1 MTKKILLALAALA
14 ALTLSFSSCH
24 KDNKGDDPKKP
35 TDVKLVVKPESVSVM
50 VGKTVALEIKTQP
63 ANAEYTC
70 ISKDPAVATVD
81 AKGVITGVKVGETT
95 VTVTAGTVTKDVAV
109 KVTPLVEVKDDMY
122 IGLYNDGL
130 EKYIPAIYM
139 PYTMDDLTKS
149 KQQEIVYA
157 MTSKG
162 WEFTHY
168 SNDKNS
174 DVAFLFVAPENK
186 FNDWRMLDFAYY
198 HTPSKG
204 KRFCVGTQSAW
215 KIDPLR
221 PTDQLTDDE
230 KKLQDMIIT
239 VAKAYGFTEGL
250 ELTNLTN
257 KGKWSA
263 LAGYNLSR
271 GDDKPLN
278 LLAYAEPSKTDKG
291 EAFFRINFQI
301 SWYGPE
307 KESSLATRTVR
318 PVLEDNLDLSM
329 LLRKN
334 K

>member
-24 KDNKGDDPKKP
+24 KDNKGNDPKKP

-50 VGKTVALEIKTQP
+50 VGKTAALEIKTQP

-81 AKGVITGVKVGETT
+81 KKGVITGVAEGETT

-168 SNDKNS
+168 TNDENS
-174 DVAFLFVAPENK
+174 DVAFLFVAPEDK
-186 FNDWRMLDFAYY
+186 FKDWRMLDFAYY

-257 KGKWSA
+257 EGKWSA

>member
-1 MTKKILLALAALA
+1 MTKKIFLALAALA

-24 KDNKGDDPKKP
+24 KDNKDPKKP

-50 VGKTVALEIKTQP
+50 VGKTAALEIKTQP

-81 AKGVITGVKVGETT
+81 KKGVITGVAEGETT

-109 KVTPLVEVKDDMY
+109 KVTPLVEIKDDMY

-139 PYTMDDLTKS
+139 PYTMADLTKS
-149 KQQEIVYA
+149 KQQEIVNA

-162 WEFTHY
+162 WKFTHY
-168 SNDKNS
+168 SNDENS
-174 DVAFLFVAPENK
+174 DVAFLFVAPEDK
-186 FNDWRMLDFAYY
+186 FKDWRMLDFAYY

-204 KRFCVGTQSAW
+204 RRFCVGTQSAW

-257 KGKWSA
+257 EGKWSA

>member
-50 VGKTVALEIKTQP
+50 VGKTAALEIKTHP

-70 ISKDPAVATVD
+70 ISKDPAIATVD
-81 AKGVITGVKVGETT
+81 KKGVITGVAEGETT
-95 VTVTAGTVTKDVAV
+95 VTVTAGTVAKDVAV
-109 KVTPLVEVKDDMY
+109 KVTPLVEVTDDMY
-122 IGLYNDGL
+122 IGLYDD
-130 EKYIPAIYM
+130 EMAQYIPAIYM
-139 PYTMDDLTKS
+139 PYKMADLTKS
-149 KQQEIVYA
+149 KKQEIVNA

-168 SNDKNS
+168 ADDENS
-174 DVAFLFVAPENK
+174 DVAFLFVAPDDKE
-186 FNDWRMLDFAYY
+186 DWQMWNFAYY

-204 KRFCVGTQSAW
+204 NPFCVGTQSAW
-215 KIDPLR
+215 KLDPLVS
-221 PTDQLTDDE
+221 PDQLGDEE
-230 KKLQDMIIT
+230 KKIQDMIIT

-250 ELTNLTN
+250 RLGSLNN
-257 KGKWSA
+257 GWSA
-263 LAGYNLSR
+263 LIGYNLSR
-271 GDDKPLN
+271 GKDKPLD
-278 LLAYAEPSKTDKG
+278 LLAYAEPSKTEKG
-291 EAFFRINFQI
+291 EAFFRISFQI
-301 SWYGPE
+301 GWDAPE
-307 KESSLATRTVR
+307 KKSSLATRTVR
-318 PVLEDNLDLSM
+318 PVLEDNVDLSM

>member
-24 KDNKGDDPKKP
+24 KDNKGNDPKKP

-81 AKGVITGVKVGETT
+81 KKGVITGVAEGETT
-95 VTVTAGTVTKDVAV
+95 VTVTAGTVTKDVTV

-139 PYTMDDLTKS
+139 PYTMADLTKS

-168 SNDKNS
+168 TNDENS
-174 DVAFLFVAPENK
+174 DVAFLFVAPEDK
-186 FNDWRMLDFAYY
+186 FKDWRMLDFAYY

-239 VAKAYGFTEGL
+239 VAKTYGFTEGL

-257 KGKWSA
+257 EGKWSA

>member
-1 MTKKILLALAALA
+1 MTKKIFLALAALA

-24 KDNKGDDPKKP
+24 KDNKDPKKP
-35 TDVKLVVKPESVSVM
+35 TDVKLVVKPEAVSVM
-50 VGKTVALEIKTQP
+50 VGKTAALDIKTQP

-70 ISKDPAVATVD
+70 ISKDPSIATVD
-81 AKGVITGVKVGETT
+81 KKGVITGVAEGETT
-95 VTVTAGTVTKDVAV
+95 VTVTAGTVTKDVTV
-109 KVTPLVEVKDDMY
+109 KVTPLVEVTDDMY
-122 IGLYNDGL
+122 IGLYDD
-130 EKYIPAIYM
+130 EMAKYIPAIYM
-139 PYTMDDLTKS
+139 PYKMADLTKS
-149 KQQEIVYA
+149 KKQVIVNA

-168 SNDKNS
+168 SDDENS
-174 DVAFLFVAPENK
+174 DVAFLFVAPDDKE
-186 FNDWRMLDFAYY
+186 DWQMWNFAYY

-204 KRFCVGTQSAW
+204 NPFCVGTQSAW
-215 KIDPLR
+215 KIDPLVS
-221 PTDQLTDDE
+221 PDQLGDEE
-230 KKLQDMIIT
+230 KKIQDMIIT
-239 VAKAYGFTEGL
+239 VAKAYGFTEDL

-257 KGKWSA
+257 EGKWSA

>member
-24 KDNKGDDPKKP
+24 KDNKDPKKP

-50 VGKTVALEIKTQP
+50 VGKTAALEIKTQP

-81 AKGVITGVKVGETT
+81 KKGVITGVAEGETT
-95 VTVTAGTVTKDVAV
+95 VTVTAGTVTKDVTV
-109 KVTPLVEVKDDMY
+109 KVTPLVEIKDDMY

-139 PYTMDDLTKS
+139 PYTMADLTKS

-168 SNDKNS
+168 TNDENS
-174 DVAFLFVAPENK
+174 DVAFLFVAPEDK
-186 FNDWRMLDFAYY
+186 FKDWRMLDFAYY

-257 KGKWSA
+257 EGKWSA

>member
-1 MTKKILLALAALA
+1 MTKKILLALA

-24 KDNKGDDPKKP
+24 KDNKDPKKP

-50 VGKTVALEIKTQP
+50 VGKTAALEIKTQP

-81 AKGVITGVKVGETT
+81 KKGVITGVAEGETT

-109 KVTPLVEVKDDMY
+109 KVTPLVEIKDDMY

-139 PYTMDDLTKS
+139 PYTMADLTKS
-149 KQQEIVYA
+149 KQQEIVNA

-162 WEFTHY
+162 WKFTHY
-168 SNDKNS
+168 SNDENS
-174 DVAFLFVAPENK
+174 DVAFLFVAPEDK
-186 FNDWRMLDFAYY
+186 FKDWRMVDFAYY

-204 KRFCVGTQSAW
+204 NRFCVGTQSAW

-250 ELTNLTN
+250 GLTNLN
-257 KGKWSA
+257 NGWSA

-278 LLAYAEPSKTDKG
+278 LLAYAEPSETDKG

-301 SWYGPE
+301 SWNGPE
-307 KESSLATRTVR
+307 KKSSLATRTAR

-334 K
+334 Q

>member
-24 KDNKGDDPKKP
+24 KDNKDPKKP
-35 TDVKLVVKPESVSVM
+35 TDVKLVVKPETVSVM
-50 VGKTVALEIKTQP
+50 VGKTAALDIKTQP

-70 ISKDPAVATVD
+70 ISKDPAIATVD
-81 AKGVITGVKVGETT
+81 KKGVITGVAEGETT

-109 KVTPLVEVKDDMY
+109 KVTPLVEVTDDMY

-139 PYTMDDLTKS
+139 PYTMADLTKS

-168 SNDKNS
+168 TNDENS
-174 DVAFLFVAPENK
+174 DVAFLFVAPEDK
-186 FNDWRMLDFAYY
+186 FKDWRMLDFAYY

-257 KGKWSA
+257 EGKWSA

>member
-24 KDNKGDDPKKP
+24 KDNKGNDPKKP

-50 VGKTVALEIKTQP
+50 VGKTAALEIKTQP

-81 AKGVITGVKVGETT
+81 KKGVITGVAEGETT

-168 SNDKNS
+168 TNDENS
-174 DVAFLFVAPENK
+174 EVAFLFVAPEDK
-186 FNDWRMLDFAYY
+186 FKDWRMLDFAYY

-257 KGKWSA
+257 EGKWSA

>member
-1 MTKKILLALAALA
+1 MTKKILLALA

-24 KDNKGDDPKKP
+24 KDNKDPKKP

-50 VGKTVALEIKTQP
+50 VGKTAALEIKTQP

-81 AKGVITGVKVGETT
+81 KKGVITGVAEGETT

-109 KVTPLVEVKDDMY
+109 KVTPLVEIKDDMY

-139 PYTMDDLTKS
+139 PYKMADLTKS

-168 SNDKNS
+168 TNDENS
-174 DVAFLFVAPENK
+174 DVAFLFVAPEDK
-186 FNDWRMLDFAYY
+186 FKDWRMLDFAYY

-257 KGKWSA
+257 EGKWSA

>member
-24 KDNKGDDPKKP
+24 KDNKDPKKP

-50 VGKTVALEIKTQP
+50 VGKTAALDIKTQP

-81 AKGVITGVKVGETT
+81 KKGVITGVAKGETT
-95 VTVTAGTVTKDVAV
+95 VTVTAGTTTKDVTV
-109 KVTPLVEVKDDMY
+109 KVTPLIEVTDDMY

-139 PYTMDDLTKS
+139 PYTMADLTKS
-149 KQQEIVYA
+149 KQQEIVNA

-162 WEFTHY
+162 WKFTHY
-168 SNDKNS
+168 SNDENS
-174 DVAFLFVAPENK
+174 DVAFLFVAPEDK
-186 FNDWRMLDFAYY
+186 FDDWRMVDFAYY
-198 HTPSKG
+198 HTPKKG
-204 KRFCVGTQSAW
+204 KPFCVGTQSAW

-239 VAKAYGFTEGL
+239 VAKAYGFTEDL
-250 ELTNLTN
+250 HLTNLDN
-257 KGKWSA
+257 DWSA

-307 KESSLATRTVR
+307 KKSSLATRTAR
-318 PVLEDNLDLSM
+318 PVLEDNVDLSM
-329 LLRKN
+329 LLRRN

>member
-24 KDNKGDDPKKP
+24 KDNKDPKKP

-50 VGKTVALEIKTQP
+50 VGKTAALEIKTQP

>member
-14 ALTLSFSSCH
+14 ALSLSFSSCH

-50 VGKTVALEIKTQP
+50 VGKTAALEIKTQP

-70 ISKDPAVATVD
+70 VSKDPAVATVD
-81 AKGVITGVKVGETT
+81 KKGVITGVAEGETT

-109 KVTPLVEVKDDMY
+109 KVTPLVEIKDDMY

-139 PYTMDDLTKS
+139 PYKMADLTKS

-257 KGKWSA
+257 EGKWSA

>member
-1 MTKKILLALAALA
+1 MTKKIFLALAALA

>member
-1 MTKKILLALAALA
+1 MTKRIFLALAALA

-24 KDNKGDDPKKP
+24 KDNKDPKKP

-50 VGKTVALEIKTQP
+50 VGKTAALEIKTQP

-81 AKGVITGVKVGETT
+81 KKGVITGVAEGETT

-109 KVTPLVEVKDDMY
+109 KVTPLVEIKDDMY

-139 PYTMDDLTKS
+139 PYTMADLTKS
-149 KQQEIVYA
+149 KQQEIVNA

-162 WEFTHY
+162 WKFTHY
-168 SNDKNS
+168 SNDENS
-174 DVAFLFVAPENK
+174 DVAFLFVAPEDK
-186 FNDWRMLDFAYY
+186 FKDWRMLDFAYY

-257 KGKWSA
+257 EGKWSA

>member
-14 ALTLSFSSCH
+14 ALTLSFSSCK
-24 KDNKGDDPKKP
+24 KDDNGDKKKP
-35 TDVKLVVKPESVSVM
+35 TDVKLVVKPETVSVM

-81 AKGVITGVKVGETT
+81 KKGVITGVAKGETT
-95 VTVTAGTVTKDVAV
+95 VTVTAGTTTKDVTV
-109 KVTPLVEVKDDMY
+109 KVTPLIEVTDDMY

-139 PYTMDDLTKS
+139 PYKMADLTKS
-149 KQQEIVYA
+149 KQQEIVNA

-162 WEFTHY
+162 WKFTHY
-168 SNDKNS
+168 SNDENS
-174 DVAFLFVAPENK
+174 DVAFLFVAPEDK
-186 FNDWRMLDFAYY
+186 FDDWRMVDFAYY
-198 HTPSKG
+198 HTPKKG
-204 KRFCVGTQSAW
+204 KPFCVGTQSAW

-239 VAKAYGFTEGL
+239 VAKAYGFTEDL
-250 ELTNLTN
+250 HLTNLDN
-257 KGKWSA
+257 DWSA

-307 KESSLATRTVR
+307 KKSSLATRTAR
-318 PVLEDNLDLSM
+318 PVLEDNVDLSM

>member
-1 MTKKILLALAALA
+1 MTKKIFLALAALA

-24 KDNKGDDPKKP
+24 KDNKDPKKP
-35 TDVKLVVKPESVSVM
+35 TDVKLVVKPETVSVM
-50 VGKTVALEIKTQP
+50 VGKTAALDIKTQP

-70 ISKDPAVATVD
+70 ISKDPAIATVD
-81 AKGVITGVKVGETT
+81 KKGVITGVAEGETT

-109 KVTPLVEVKDDMY
+109 KVTPLVEVTDDMY

-139 PYTMDDLTKS
+139 PYKMADLTKS

-168 SNDKNS
+168 DDDPNS
-174 DVAFLFVAPENK
+174 DAAFLFVAPEDK
-186 FNDWRMLDFAYY
+186 QDDWKMMSFAYY
-198 HTPSKG
+198 HTPGKG
-204 KRFCVGTQSAW
+204 NPFCVGNVGAW
-215 KIDPLR
+215 SIDPLR

-230 KKLQDMIIT
+230 KQLQDMIIT
-239 VAKAYGFTEGL
+239 VAKAYGFTESL
-250 ELTNLTN
+250 ELTNLDN
-257 KGKWSA
+257 GWSA

-271 GDDKPLN
+271 GKDKPLD
-278 LLAYAEPSKTDKG
+278 LLAYAKPVTAKSG
-291 EAFFRINFQI
+291 EAAFLIAFQI

-307 KESSLATRTVR
+307 KKSSLATRTVR

>member
-1 MTKKILLALAALA
+1 MTKKIFLALAALA

-24 KDNKGDDPKKP
+24 KDNKDPKKP

-50 VGKTVALEIKTQP
+50 VGKTAALEIKTQP

-70 ISKDPAVATVD
+70 ISKDPSIATVD
-81 AKGVITGVKVGETT
+81 KKGVITGVAKGETT

-109 KVTPLVEVKDDMY
+109 KVTPLVEVKDDMF

-139 PYTMDDLTKS
+139 PYTMADLTKS
-149 KQQEIVYA
+149 KQQEIVNA

-162 WEFTHY
+162 WKFTHY
-168 SNDKNS
+168 SNDENS
-174 DVAFLFVAPENK
+174 DVAFLFVAPEDK
-186 FNDWRMLDFAYY
+186 FDDWRMVDFAYY

-204 KRFCVGTQSAW
+204 NRFCVGTQSAW

-250 ELTNLTN
+250 GLTNLN
-257 KGKWSA
+257 NGWSA

-278 LLAYAEPSKTDKG
+278 LLAYAEPSETDKG

-301 SWYGPE
+301 SWNGPE
-307 KESSLATRTVR
+307 KKSSLATRTAR

-334 K
+334 Q

>member
-24 KDNKGDDPKKP
+24 KDNKGNDPKKP

-81 AKGVITGVKVGETT
+81 KKGVITGVAEGETT
-95 VTVTAGTVTKDVAV
+95 VTVTAGTVTKDVTV
-109 KVTPLVEVKDDMY
+109 KVTPLVEIKDDMY

-139 PYTMDDLTKS
+139 PYTMADLTKS

-168 SNDKNS
+168 TNDENS
-174 DVAFLFVAPENK
+174 DVAFLFVAPEDK
-186 FNDWRMLDFAYY
+186 FKDWRMLDFAYY

-257 KGKWSA
+257 EGKWSA

>member
-24 KDNKGDDPKKP
+24 KDNKDPKKP
-35 TDVKLVVKPESVSVM
+35 TDVKLVVKPETVSVI
-50 VGKTVALEIKTQP
+50 VGKTAALDIKTQP

-70 ISKDPAVATVD
+70 ISKDPAIATVD
-81 AKGVITGVKVGETT
+81 KKGVITGVAEGETT

-109 KVTPLVEVKDDMY
+109 KVTPLVEVTDDMY

-139 PYTMDDLTKS
+139 PYTMADLTKS

-168 SNDKNS
+168 TNDENS
-174 DVAFLFVAPENK
+174 DVAFLFVAPEDK
-186 FNDWRMLDFAYY
+186 FKDWRMLDFAYY

-257 KGKWSA
+257 EGKWSA

>member
-1 MTKKILLALAALA
+1 MTKKIFLALAALA

-24 KDNKGDDPKKP
+24 KDNKDPKKP

-50 VGKTVALEIKTQP
+50 VGKTAALEIKTQP

-81 AKGVITGVKVGETT
+81 KKGVITGVAEGETT

-109 KVTPLVEVKDDMY
+109 KVTPLVEIKDDMY

-139 PYTMDDLTKS
+139 PYTMADLTKS
-149 KQQEIVYA
+149 KQQEIVNA

-162 WEFTHY
+162 WKFTHY
-168 SNDKNS
+168 SNDENS
-174 DVAFLFVAPENK
+174 DVAFLFVAPEDK
-186 FNDWRMLDFAYY
+186 FKDWRMLDFAYY

-257 KGKWSA
+257 EGKWSA

-334 K
+334 N

>member
-24 KDNKGDDPKKP
+24 KDNKGNDPKKP
-35 TDVKLVVKPESVSVM
+35 TDVKLVVKPEAVSVM
-50 VGKTVALEIKTQP
+50 VGKTAALEIKTQP

-81 AKGVITGVKVGETT
+81 KKGVITGVAEGETT

-168 SNDKNS
+168 TNDENS
-174 DVAFLFVAPENK
+174 EVAFLFVAPEDK
-186 FNDWRMLDFAYY
+186 FKDWRMLDFAYY

-257 KGKWSA
+257 EGKWSA

>member
-1 MTKKILLALAALA
+1 MTKKIFLALAALA

-24 KDNKGDDPKKP
+24 KDNKDPKKP

-50 VGKTVALEIKTQP
+50 VGKTAALEIKTQP

-81 AKGVITGVKVGETT
+81 KKGVITGVAEGETT

-109 KVTPLVEVKDDMY
+109 KVTPLVEIKDDMY

-139 PYTMDDLTKS
+139 PYTMADLTKS
-149 KQQEIVYA
+149 KQQEIVNA

-162 WEFTHY
+162 WKFTHY
-168 SNDKNS
+168 SNDENS
-174 DVAFLFVAPENK
+174 DVAFLFVAPEDK
-186 FNDWRMLDFAYY
+186 FKDWRMLDFAYY

-257 KGKWSA
+257 EGKWSA

>member
-1 MTKKILLALAALA
+1 MTKKIFLALA

-24 KDNKGDDPKKP
+24 KDNKDPKKP

-50 VGKTVALEIKTQP
+50 VGKTAALEIKTQP

-81 AKGVITGVKVGETT
+81 KKGVITGVAEGETT

-109 KVTPLVEVKDDMY
+109 KVTPLVEIKDDMY

-139 PYTMDDLTKS
+139 PYTMADLTKS
-149 KQQEIVYA
+149 KQQEIVNA

-162 WEFTHY
+162 WKFTHY
-168 SNDKNS
+168 SNDENS
-174 DVAFLFVAPENK
+174 DVAFLFVAPEDK
-186 FNDWRMLDFAYY
+186 FDDWRMVDFAYY
-198 HTPSKG
+198 HTPKKG
-204 KRFCVGTQSAW
+204 KPFCVGTQSAW

-239 VAKAYGFTEGL
+239 VAKAYGFTEDL
-250 ELTNLTN
+250 HLTNLDN
-257 KGKWSA
+257 DWSA

-307 KESSLATRTVR
+307 KKSSLATRTAR
-318 PVLEDNLDLSM
+318 PVLEDNVDLSM

-334 K
+334 Q